1 MESSEEVTLI
11 KKENR
16 LLRGENM
23 KRTNEIK
30 SPEVSQRS
38 KTEEL
43 KTIIEKCRQELKKA
57 KKESADKI
65 KQISKLKQ
73 DLLTT
78 SDYQKKKS
86 CEEEHNND
94 TTSRVKYQENT
105 EIRNLTTDLYDFK
118 RFVTNEI
125 PSLRDYLEA
134 EKYIMNNR
142 NNTKVPRKE
151 MSST

>member
-1 MESSEEVTLI
+1 
-11 KKENR
+11 
-16 LLRGENM
+16 M

-30 SPEVSQRS
+30 SPEVSQRF
-38 KTEEL
+38 KIEEL

-78 SDYQKKKS
+78 SGYQKKKS
-86 CEEEHNND
+86 CEEETNND

-134 EKYIMNNR
+134 EKHTMNNR
-142 NNTKVPRKE
+142 NNTKLPRKE